1 MSTQSGP
8 VLRYEKRDRK
18 VYLTLNRPQAMNAIN
33 TELKVALDKAVK
45 DLEADDDILV
55 AILIGEGGR
64 AFSAGADLKE
74 MTKLD
79 SEGNT
84 GRFAD
89 LHMNDP
95 LAMCGKPVIAA
106 IDGHCVAAGLE
117 TALRCDIRVATEK
130 STFGLPEPR
139 RSLLAGYGL
148 HHLSRTIPLG
158 EALYMQ
164 LTGSAIPARR
174 AYEIGLIQRI
184 APDRESMLAEAD
196 KVADEI
202 CLCAPL
208 AVQAIKKI
216 VKTGR
221 ALTPELSEQFAKPY
235 ESQIYATEDRI
246 EGPKA
251 FAEKRAPKWKR
262 R

>member
-8 VLRYEKRDRK
+8 VLRYEKRNRK
-18 VYLTLNRPQAMNAIN
+18 VYLTMNRPQAMNAIN
-33 TELKVALDKAVK
+33 TELKEALDKAVK

-74 MTKLD
+74 MTQLD
-79 SEGNT
+79 SEGQVD
-84 GRFAD
+84 RFANFF
-89 LHMNDP
+89 MSDP
-95 LAMCGKPVIAA
+95 LANCTKPVIAA

-117 TALRCDIRVATEK
+117 TALRCDIRIATEK
-130 STFGLPEPR
+130 SSLGLPEPR

-148 HHLSRTIPLG
+148 HYLSRSIPLG
-158 EALYMQ
+158 EAMLMQ
-164 LTGSAIPARR
+164 LTGSPITARR
-174 AYEIGLIQRI
+174 AYEIGLIQKI
-184 APDRESMLAEAD
+184 APDRESMLREVE

-216 VKTGR
+216 VKVGR
-221 ALTPELSEQFAKPY
+221 ALTPELSEQFARPY
-235 ESQIYATEDRI
+235 EKQIYATEDRI

-251 FAEKRAPKWKR
+251 FAEKRAPNWKMK
-262 R
+262 